1 MVVMI
6 AMVVVMVAAN
16 IDAARTNDDRPVVVM
31 MVVAIVA
38 VMMVMILGDLDVR
51 TGLTDRLGARR
62 GRIGRPQQ
70 RERVRDRLE
79 QLGE

>member
-31 MVVAIVA
+31 MMVMVA